1 MIEAGPPDWSRPRA
15 GMRIAR
21 DLLLAAALFA
31 TAPAL
36 PVRAQ
41 QPAKR
46 ILAMPALHQT
56 IADFSALTGGVGFG
70 MSPSEVDNALA
81 DPLHGVSW
89 DSLPKSADFTDDI
102 RSFQLPLARAAGLRT
117 GIAGC
122 TGTDSTVVLLFRRQ
136 GLFRISYRFF
146 PDASCRD
153 VSGAASD
160 IFARFVG
167 IDRSVALAVHYR
179 TGSADVVDVNDPGVS
194 YLVPIRWHARAQ

>member
-1 MIEAGPPDWSRPRA
+1 
-15 GMRIAR
+15 MRIAR

-46 ILAMPALHQT
+46 ILAMPALQWDSTLSSFHTARHQT